1 MPTCLGHCGIELNL
15 CVTLGIHLCVIENSA
30 DKQREALDNINGID
44 DVIKT
49 IVNMKNKISVAV
61 LRGNA
66 GAGGAMLA
74 AACDVAVAHPVRHY

>member
-1 MPTCLGHCGIELNL
+1 M
-15 CVTLGIHLCVIENSA
+15 
-30 DKQREALDNINGID
+30 EAWLNINAID

-49 IVNMKNKISVAV
+49 IANLKNKVSVAV

-74 AACDVAVAHPVRHY
+74 AACDFTITHPVCFMSHFK

>member
-1 MPTCLGHCGIELNL
+1 M
-15 CVTLGIHLCVIENSA
+15 IENSPS
-30 DKQREALDNINGID
+30 KPIEAWANINAID

-49 IVNMKNKISVAV
+49 LVTMNNKVSVAV

-74 AACDVAVAHPVRHY
+74 AACDFSVAHMVCFSLQYVLSLIRPHSNTCSTRKALG